1 MDASKATAARVG
13 KAVEVFMSGVLPLT
27 DTPAAEKL
35 SYAKT
40 PRQPGPLTKSD
51 SDRGPAAAEI
61 FWEQLIGLP
70 EGVVRS
76 EFT

>member
-1 MDASKATAARVG
+1 MATAAKVSKTVG
-13 KAVEVFMSGVLPLT
+13 VFMSGVLPLT

-51 SDRGPAAAEI
+51 SDRGPAAAHARQDNPARI
-61 FWEQLIGLP
+61 SMKFGLRR
-70 EGVVRS
+70 ES
-76 EFT
+76 